1 MYIEAEV
8 VRCAGQDAMSDTH
21 TSHTIMDAKQDDLIA
36 MSDGMIGAK
45 RMTRRWCE
53 IDSGS
58 LFFCF
63 PTLIVTDVTATH
75 LAMKGFS
82 LVEHNER
89 SSSI

>member
-8 VRCAGQDAMSDTH
+8 VRCAGQDEMSDSY
-21 TSHTIMDAKQDDLIA
+21 TSHTIIGATQDDLIA

-63 PTLIVTDVTATH
+63 PTFIVTNVTATH
-75 LAMKGFS
+75 LAMKGFP
-82 LVEHNER
+82 LAEYNAHG
-89 SSSI
+89 